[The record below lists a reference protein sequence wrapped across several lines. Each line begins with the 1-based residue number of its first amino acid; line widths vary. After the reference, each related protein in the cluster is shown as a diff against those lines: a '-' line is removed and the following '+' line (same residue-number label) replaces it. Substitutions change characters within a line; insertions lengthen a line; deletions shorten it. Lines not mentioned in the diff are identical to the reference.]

1 MAASGVHAEVEKH
14 ARVLVTGSEYSG
26 CVVSDTLEQSVRLEE
41 KQCSPYDLMLTE
53 GGRERTFTVRLD
65 ADRELKRKNVHRTT

>member
-26 CVVSDTLEQSVRLEE
+26 CVVSDTLEQPLRLEDKE
-41 KQCSPYDLMLTE
+41 RSAYDLMLTDRR
-53 GGRERTFTVRLD
+53 RERKFTAPLG
-65 ADRELKRKNVHRTT
+65 ADRWWKRKKVH